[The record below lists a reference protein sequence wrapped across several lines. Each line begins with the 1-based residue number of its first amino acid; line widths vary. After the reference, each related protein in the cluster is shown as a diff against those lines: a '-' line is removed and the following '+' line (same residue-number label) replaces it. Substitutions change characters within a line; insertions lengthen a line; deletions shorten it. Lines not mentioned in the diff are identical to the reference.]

1 MPPQRTSSAHA
12 SSRAGRSQDTA
23 GPRFAKKGGKVGL
36 KNIGNTCFMNTGLQC
51 LAHIEPL
58 VHYFLGSDFKQEV
71 MVTNP
76 ANLKGQIAQSFSSLL
91 KALWQ
96 SEQDVYDPRTFRKT
110 LKRIAPHLIE
120 GDEQQDVQEFLA
132 FCIDGLHEELNR
144 VKKPPK
150 KSDEED
156 STLMQ
161 KGEDFAASLA
171 WMRDLERAQSF
182 LVDLMQGQLRSSLT
196 CSKCG
201 HQSSRFDP
209 FMYLSVPVK
218 KEMSNVTDCI
228 SEYIQP
234 EELTGDER
242 WYCEKCKAKVDARKK
257 IDLWTLPPVLVL
269 HLKRFEYDPATQ
281 QFEKTAN
288 RLNMKLS
295 GLDLSEFCSA
305 PQRDGA
311 TYSVA
316 SVANHSGEFGSGHYT
331 ATCRVETGGR
341 SSGSWHHF
349 CDSRV
354 TEYSSGRSVVTRDTY
369 VIFLVRQQ
377 PGQSKAGSVPV
388 PRRQTTAQPENWPHP
403 KEAASAALSVAM
415 KEGKAGAKSPPTS
428 PLKSP
433 DSARR
438 KSQVQKATGG
448 SSPKRQKTI
457 ESWVSR
463 SASGVTGGA

>member
-1 MPPQRTSSAHA
+1 
-12 SSRAGRSQDTA
+12 
-23 GPRFAKKGGKVGL
+23 VGL

-58 VHYFLGSDFKQEV
+58 VQYFLGSDFKQEV
-71 MVTNP
+71 SVTNP

-110 LKRIAPHLIE
+110 LKKIAPHLIE

-150 KSDEED
+150 KNDEED
-156 STLMQ
+156 SKLVT
-161 KGEDFAASLA
+161 KGADFAASLA

-209 FMYLSVPVK
+209 FMYLSVPVSQ
-218 KEMSNVTDCI
+218 EMSNVTDCI

-269 HLKRFEYDPATQ
+269 HLKRFEYDPSTQ

-295 GLDLSEFCSA
+295 GLDLSEFCSV

-311 TYSVA
+311 SYSIA

-331 ATCRVETGGR
+331 ATCRVEGNGR
-341 SSGSWHHF
+341 SSGAWHHF

-377 PGQSKAGSVPV
+377 RGQSKSGPVTV

-403 KEAASAALSVAM
+403 KEAATAVITAA
-415 KEGKAGAKSPPTS
+415 KEGKSPSKTGAKSPP
-428 PLKSP
+428 KSP
-433 DSARR
+433 DSAKR
-438 KSQVQKATGG
+438 KSGVQKATGG

-457 ESWVSR
+457 ETMFSR
-463 SASGVTGGA
+463 SASVTGGA